1 MKNPETLKTLLQ
13 VGEQEG
19 LVRFCERP
27 TQQDVQSHFLHM
39 SLYATAFLFP
49 FFAG

>member
-1 MKNPETLKTLLQ
+1 MKNSETVGALLK

-19 LVRFCERP
+19 LVRFRENP
-27 TQQDVQSHFLHM
+27 TQRDMRSHFLHM

>member
-1 MKNPETLKTLLQ
+1 MKNSETVGALLR

-19 LVRFCERP
+19 LVRFREHP
-27 TQQDVQSHFLHM
+27 TQRDMRSHFLHM
-39 SLYATAFLFP
+39 SLYATVFLFP

>member
-1 MKNPETLKTLLQ
+1 MKNPDTLRILLKA
-13 VGEQEG
+13 GEHQG
-19 LVRFCERP
+19 LVRFREQP
-27 TQQDVQSHFLHM
+27 TPRDIQSHFLHM